1 MCCIADSAENS
12 ARTELHNSD
21 IPNSNNANVRCVK
34 MNQQMFNEKGFERPV
49 QTANC

>member
-1 MCCIADSAENS
+1 
-12 ARTELHNSD
+12 
-21 IPNSNNANVRCVK
+21 